1 MLTLPSYKLACTW
14 PSVAAQGS
22 FKCAPIDELR
32 GVGGGWGGWCS
43 VLVQGSCQPS
53 SLGLCPVCVLS
64 PASGSAVLQPLLMGS
79 GKGYYS
85 LPGEAVGHRLGSS
98 KSFMEN
104 PTSSP
109 ITSATNLPTGATQ
122 FKHCSSPI

>member
-14 PSVAAQGS
+14 LSVAAHRS
-22 FKCAPIDELR
+22 LKYAPIDEL
-32 GVGGGWGGWCS
+32 GGGGERGS

-79 GKGYYS
+79 G
-85 LPGEAVGHRLGSS
+85 
-98 KSFMEN
+98 
-104 PTSSP
+104 
-109 ITSATNLPTGATQ
+109 
-122 FKHCSSPI
+122 